1 MFFDN
6 SNGESIVKVKSKFL
20 NIYTPSY
27 EAKIEGKSGHICV
40 TFQKK
45 SQATQF
51 IKDNLDAVTVFDI
64 YKSFIDIASKGYI
77 TDILFEDNN
86 ASFTPEYFL
95 FAFAVKGFPEY
106 VNFPLGIEMTCSN
119 FKINGKGKMRATRV
133 MKQINKWFHT
143 TYEEDLDVSILD
155 FWKLVQLMF
164 MPFYRK
170 AIEK

>member
-6 SNGESIVKVKSKFL
+6 SNGESIVKVKSRFL

-27 EAKIEGKSGHICV
+27 KAKIEGKSGYISV

-51 IKDNLDAVTVFDI
+51 IKDNLDAVTVSDI
-64 YKSFIDIASKGYI
+64 YKSFIDIASKGYF
-77 TDILFEDNN
+77 TDILIEDNN

-95 FAFAVKGFPEY
+95 IAFAVGGFPKY
-106 VNFPLGIEMTCSN
+106 VNVPLGIEMTCSQ

-133 MKQINKWFHT
+133 MKQIRKWFHT
-143 TYEEDLDVSILD
+143 TYEEGLDVSILD
-155 FWKLVQLMF
+155 FWKLVQIMF

-170 AIEK
+170 AVEK